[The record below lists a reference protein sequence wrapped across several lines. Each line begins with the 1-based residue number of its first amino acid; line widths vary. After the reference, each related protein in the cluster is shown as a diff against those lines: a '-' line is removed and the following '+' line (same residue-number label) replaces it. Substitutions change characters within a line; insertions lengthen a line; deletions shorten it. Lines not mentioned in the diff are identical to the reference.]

1 MRGGGGRISSAARTV
16 IAGKFGKRPEPPKD
30 LNKRQSEI
38 WREVVASENADFF
51 NTAALRG
58 LLADYCRRRHTS
70 ERITAVMEGFDLD
83 KLDGSQWA
91 EYRDLAR
98 LRDMEQ
104 KAVIHLATKLRLT
117 NQARYT
123 TLSAAT
129 AAKRAAKEPEKL
141 WEKFSG

>member
-1 MRGGGGRISSAARTV
+1 MRGGGGRISAASQTV
-16 IAGKFGKRPEPPKD
+16 IAGKFGKRPDPPKE
-30 LNKRQSEI
+30 LNKEQGDI

-51 NTAALRG
+51 STAALRG
-58 LLADYCRRRHTS
+58 LLADYCRRRQTS
-70 ERITAVMEGFDLD
+70 ERLTAVMERYDLD
-83 KLDGSQWA
+83 RIDDIGWS

-104 KAVIHLATKLRLT
+104 KAVMQLATKMRIT

-141 WEKFSG
+141 WEKFTG